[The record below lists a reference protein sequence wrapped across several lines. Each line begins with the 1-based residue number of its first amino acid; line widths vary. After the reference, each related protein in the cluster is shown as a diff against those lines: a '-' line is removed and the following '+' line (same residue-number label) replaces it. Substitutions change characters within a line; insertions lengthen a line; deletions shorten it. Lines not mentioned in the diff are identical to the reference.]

1 VSSDSLTPIP
11 DRLAVPPQE
20 AARLLSISE
29 RTLWGLTAP
38 RGPIPS
44 VRFGRFV
51 RYDVAA
57 LRRWLDDP
65 QGCAVP
71 RNETGDPR

>member
-1 VSSDSLTPIP
+1 MSSDTLTPIP
-11 DRLAVPPQE
+11 DRLAVPPRE

-38 RGPIPS
+38 RGPIPA
-44 VRFGRFV
+44 VRLGRSV

-57 LRRWLDDP
+57 LRRWLADH

-71 RNETGDPR
+71 GNATGDRG